1 MSNNPWVEHVR
12 KVAKD
17 EGISYMCAVSKASET
32 YEKKGRTKKLI
43 EYLTQKEQEDYKI
56 YEKKLK
62 TIDSEENPDEWERYY
77 TAFQALQVKMNKLQD
92 RNEKGKQSRN
102 DMDVMREQTYKESGF
117 KSAKALKD
125 AKNIDNK
132 KSTEELKKLRLDYIK
147 SQTEKFPE
155 KNQDMINNIEAILT
169 RRDKAEERKKKEK
182 EKEKKMKA
190 SFKQAV
196 QKKDEEYKKKMDM

>member
-32 YEKKGRTKKLI
+32 YEKKGRTKNLM
-43 EYLTQKEQEDYKI
+43 EYLTQKEQEDYKS
-56 YEKKLK
+56 YQKKLK
-62 TIDSEENPDEWERYY
+62 TIDEEKNPDDWNRYF
-77 TAFQALQVKMNKLQD
+77 TAFQALQMKMNKLQD

-102 DMDVMREQTYKESGF
+102 DMDVMREQSYKEAGF
-117 KSAKALKD
+117 KSAKEYKD
-125 AKNIDNK
+125 AQQIYNK
-132 KSTEELKKLRLDYIK
+132 KSTEDLKKLKTDFLK
-147 SQTEKFPE
+147 KKTFPE
-155 KNQDMINNIEAILT
+155 ENQDIINEIDEILK
-169 RRDKAEERKKKEK
+169 RREKAEERKKKEK
-182 EKEKKMKA
+182 EKEKTMKA

>member
-32 YEKKGRTKKLI
+32 YEKKGRTKNLM
-43 EYLTQKEQEDYKI
+43 EYLTQKEQEDYKS
-56 YEKKLK
+56 YQKKLK
-62 TIDSEENPDEWERYY
+62 TIDEEKNPDDWNRYF
-77 TAFQALQVKMNKLQD
+77 TAFQALQMKMNKLQD

-102 DMDVMREQTYKESGF
+102 DMDVMREQSYKEAGF
-117 KSAKALKD
+117 KSAKEYKD
-125 AKNIDNK
+125 AQQIYNK
-132 KSTEELKKLRLDYIK
+132 KSTEDLKKLKTDFLK
-147 SQTEKFPE
+147 KKTFPE
-155 KNQDMINNIEAILT
+155 ENQDIINEIDEILK
-169 RRDKAEERKKKEK
+169 RREKADERKKKEK
-182 EKEKKMKA
+182 EKEKTMKA